1 MFIAKSRIENFD
13 DCRVGDI
20 LYEDPDDD
28 SHDWKLYTKQNRIT
42 AKLKSRP
49 ILPGALVASIEKK
62 GLKIQTINV
71 HNDDFASYTTVATGG
86 ALSGT
91 LIPPQTSSGVINW
104 PTSTTSSSS
113 QIIGRLSGGGG
124 TSAKVKPTPPKSKTI
139 STPIPMSKFIE
150 KSLGKLIRK
159 IR

>member
-20 LYEDPDDD
+20 LYEDGDDD

-71 HNDDFASYTTVATGG
+71 NNDDFASYTTYSTGG
-86 ALSGT
+86 TLSGT
-91 LIPPQTSSGVINW
+91 LIPPQTNSGIINW
-104 PTSTTSSSS
+104 PTSITSSSNPNK
-113 QIIGRLSGGGG
+113 
-124 TSAKVKPTPPKSKTI
+124 SAPSKSKTV
-139 STPIPMSKFIE
+139 STPIPIGKFVG